1 MPEISPS
8 FVRKVWPRI
17 AVFLTRI
24 WLASNSHH
32 AKAVP
37 ARGMALNAGVRDVT
51 TRKKKKM
58 RTAKKEKENRG
69 SIKFG
74 VEGKKRKR
82 EFKRE
87 RQKGK

>member
-51 TRKKKKM
+51 TRKKKKCGQQ
-58 RTAKKEKENRG
+58 RRKKNRG

>member
-1 MPEISPS
+1 
-8 FVRKVWPRI
+8 
-17 AVFLTRI
+17 
-24 WLASNSHH
+24 
-32 AKAVP
+32 
-37 ARGMALNAGVRDVT
+37 
-51 TRKKKKM
+51 M

>member
-51 TRKKKKM
+51 TRKKKKN
-58 RTAKKEKENRG
+58 ADSK
-69 SIKFG
+69 
-74 VEGKKRKR
+74 EGKR
-82 EFKRE
+82 ESRVD
-87 RQKGK
+87 

>member
-51 TRKKKKM
+51 TRKKKM